1 MITLRSYPRVL
12 GEKHLGNVHK
22 MQSDMIEEY
31 TWNNEIES
39 RIGYFYD
46 WNHDTHKTQL
56 TDLHPEQDEYKVPM
70 DIKYIVASKQTMAKD
85 AITYHLQLRP
95 SQKCVV
101 NYYEEE
107 IGNRYSADYPVG
119 LYVDIQDSKGI
130 WNRWLVCATA
140 NINDPQ
146 FPNFEILRC
155 DYVLDAIFDSIQ
167 YKIPIVLRSQSSY
180 NSGLWVKYRVETVED
195 QQQFIIPLNRLT
207 EQVWYN
213 KRFLIDAKV
222 IQNECRAWHVSKV
235 NRLDLPG
242 CAMIT
247 LAQDHFD
254 PEKDYIERDSN
265 GNTIGLWA
273 DYYIKPVTPEPYNP
287 SPIPTTGIITC
298 AGTQEIKVGGS
309 YKKFTIEFFDE
320 EGLPLPFKEGTWSFE
335 IDNVEI
341 EPIIS
346 TSGILANQIKAKLPD
361 NGLWI
366 SKIMT
371 VKYITTEEEPITTT
385 FDISVVAL

>member
-101 NYYEEE
+101 DYYEEE

-155 DYVLDAIFDSIQ
+155 DYVLDAIFDNIQ

-265 GNTIGLWA
+265 GNTVGLWA
-273 DYYIKPVTPEPYNP
+273 DYYIKPVIPEPYNP

-341 EPIIS
+341 EPVIS

-385 FDISVVAL
+385 FNI

>member
-12 GEKHLGNVHK
+12 GEKHIGNVHK
-22 MQSDMIEEY
+22 AQSDMIEEY

-46 WNHDTHKTQL
+46 WNHDTHQTQL
-56 TDLHPEQDEYKVPM
+56 NDLHPEQDEYKVPM

-85 AITYHLQLRP
+85 AISYHLQMRP

-101 NYYEEE
+101 DYYEDE
-107 IGNRYSADYPVG
+107 IGKRYDAVYPVG
-119 LYVDIQDSKGI
+119 LYCDIQDSKGI

-140 NINDPQ
+140 NVNDPQ
-146 FPNFEILRC
+146 FSNFEILRC
-155 DYVLDAIFDSIQ
+155 DYVLDVIINNIQ
-167 YKIPIVLRSQSSY
+167 YKIPIVLRSQNSY
-180 NSGLWVKYRVETVED
+180 NSGLWVKYRIETTED

-207 EQVWYN
+207 ENVWYN

-254 PEKDYIERDSN
+254 PEKDYIEKDN
-265 GNTIGLWA
+265 DGNTVGLWA
-273 DYYIKPVTPEPYNP
+273 DYFNKPVTPEPYNP
-287 SPIPTTGIITC
+287 SPVQSTGVITC
-298 AGTQEIKVGGS
+298 TGTQEIKVGGS
-309 YKKFTIEFFDE
+309 YKKFTINFYNE
-320 EGLPLPFKEGTWSFE
+320 EGVPLPFKEGTWSFE
-335 IDNVEI
+335 INGEII
-341 EPIIS
+341 EPVIS
-346 TSGILANQIKAKLPD
+346 TSGILANQIKAKLPN

-366 SKIMT
+366 NRIMI
-371 VKYITTEEEPITTT
+371 VKYVTTEEEPITTI
-385 FDISVVAL
+385 FEISIVAL